1 MTWLFIV
8 LFFVVCIL
16 ILIFV
21 PQLLIKR
28 AFRQVV
34 RNFRRNYATSPS
46 AAKTLD
52 ELRLK
57 PPDIVQQILN
67 TRDYKPV
74 ALDTLIKTGVVI
86 PTEGNKY
93 YLSEEQLSVS
103 VVCKKANIP
112 PSGSTYK

>member
-1 MTWLFIV
+1 MDWLYIA

-16 ILIFV
+16 IIIFA
-21 PQLLIKR
+21 PQLLTKR

-57 PPDIVQQILN
+57 PPNIVQQLLN
-67 TRDYKPV
+67 TRDYKPI

-86 PTEGNKY
+86 STEGNKY

-103 VVCKKANIP
+103 VLCKKANIP
-112 PSGSTYK
+112 PPGIK